1 MTETYLNKIFNI
13 TSPLVFNWWDKYH
26 HLILI
31 VSLGT
36 LILLFALTL
45 KKNSYTIRYIN
56 YLSFVSILLLLILS
70 PFNNINV
77 VSNLWYNDDPL
88 YLSFYLIGGLFIAL
102 ILINISEL
110 SFIKDNKEIEFP
122 MLIIMGFLATVI
134 LLGST
139 NLMGAFIAL
148 ECLAFLSYVLVAF
161 ERSNRLSSQSGVRYL
176 FLGAVPTGIFVL
188 GTLELYSFLGTFNME
203 DAEKL
208 FYGLIETNDLH
219 NNIINNLEDT
229 NNFNFLTIPDYSNY
243 MSIVDTLNT
252 ANHLTVSMFGNTQL
266 DAINLYTAE
275 KFVTISET
283 TRMTPIESYLA
294 ASNSIELSIQN
305 YTIIDFIGQLVN
317 STQSSLNLNDYNSG
331 STWLINNF
339 NFANPQRWSNYNTWT
354 DISTSLTGSTS
365 FDIQVLLNQLLS
377 SISTDN
383 LLGLELK
390 EYNRIISAENN
401 SIINLSTNEIL
412 NNNFY
417 FNNSFKYYI
426 YYLTEALSNFRIFQ
440 LPIILKI
447 SIILLSVNLLFKVT
461 AAPFNMWAPR
471 VYEGAPLSSAMFLTI
486 FSKIAIIF
494 FMLRIFLVY
503 FYDFL
508 ATWAPIFIL
517 CGLASMLTAIAGA
530 ISETKIKRFFV
541 YSSMSHV
548 GLMLLALACANIHGG
563 KAVMLYLIIYTI
575 TSLGGWTIITLIINR
590 VNKIQSKKLTYITNL
605 KGLSKNN
612 AVLSF
617 FLAIIMFSM
626 GGIPPLAGFFAKF
639 EVLYALSETELF
651 SIAFLALLL
660 SVVSFFYYLRIVKVL
675 YFDADKKYRLQNKQS
690 QEKAFILSIGFLFTI
705 FFVFYAQ
712 QPIIYCLRSVFKA
725 FFSEILII

>member
-1 MTETYLNKIFNI
+1 MTDISFNKILNI
-13 TSPLVFNWWDKYH
+13 NSPLIFNWWDKYH

-31 VSLGT
+31 VLLGT

-56 YLSFVSILLLLILS
+56 YLSSAAILLLLILS
-70 PFNNINV
+70 PLNNLNIA
-77 VSNLWYNDDPL
+77 SNLWFNDDPL

-161 ERSNRLSSQSGVRYL
+161 ERSNRLSVQAGVRYL
-176 FLGAVPTGIFVL
+176 FLGAVPTGIFIL

-208 FYGLIETNDLH
+208 FYGLIE
-219 NNIINNLEDT
+219 INNLHNTVINNIEYT
-229 NNFNFLTIPDYSNY
+229 NNFLEVPDYRNY
-243 MSIVDTLNT
+243 MQMVDTLST
-252 ANHLTVSMFGNTQL
+252 VNHLGLTLFGNGQY
-266 DAINLYTAE
+266 DAINLYGLQDPIGIVE
-275 KFVTISET
+275 KNS
-283 TRMTPIESYLA
+283 MGPIEAYLA
-294 ASNSIELSIQN
+294 ASTTIELT
-305 YTIIDFIGQLVN
+305 TINNNIVEFLGQLVN
-317 STQSSLNLNDYNSG
+317 STKEAGNLDNINAGHS
-331 STWLINNF
+331 WLLENF
-339 NFANPQRWSNYNTWT
+339 NLTNAERWATYHTWT
-354 DISTSLTGSTS
+354 DIHTSLALMSS
-365 FDIQVLLNQLLS
+365 ENLS
-377 SISTDN
+377 VKELIGHFLAGNPIDN
-383 LLGLELK
+383 LLGFELK
-390 EYNRIISAENN
+390 EYNRALLNNTDVSVLSA
-401 SIINLSTNEIL
+401 NELL
-412 NNNFY
+412 NNNFGL
-417 FNNSFKYYI
+417 SDSLRYYSS
-426 YYLTEALSNFRIFQ
+426 YLLEAFSQLKIFQ
-440 LPIILKI
+440 LPIIVKI
-447 SIILLSVNLLFKVT
+447 SIILLAVNLLFKIT
-461 AAPFNMWAPR
+461 AVPFNMWAPR

-494 FMLRIFLVY
+494 FMLRFFLVY

-508 ATWAPIFIL
+508 ATWAPVFLL
-517 CGLASMLTAIAGA
+517 CGLGSMLAAIAGA

-541 YSSMSHV
+541 FSSMSHV

-563 KAVMLYLIIYTI
+563 KAVVLYLIVYTV
-575 TSLGGWTIITLIINR
+575 TSLGGWTIITLVSTR
-590 VNKIQSKKLTYITNL
+590 VNKIHSKKLVYITNL

-612 AVLSF
+612 AMLSF

-639 EVLYALSETELF
+639 EVLYALSETQLF
-651 SIAFLALLL
+651 SIAFIALLF
-660 SVVSFFYYLRIVKVL
+660 SVVSFFYYLRIIKVL
-675 YFDADKKYRLQNKQS
+675 YFDPDKKYRLQNKQS

-705 FFVFYAQ
+705 FFILYAQ
-712 QPIIYCLRSVFKA
+712 QPLIYCMRSVFKA
-725 FFSEILII
+725 FFHEILTI